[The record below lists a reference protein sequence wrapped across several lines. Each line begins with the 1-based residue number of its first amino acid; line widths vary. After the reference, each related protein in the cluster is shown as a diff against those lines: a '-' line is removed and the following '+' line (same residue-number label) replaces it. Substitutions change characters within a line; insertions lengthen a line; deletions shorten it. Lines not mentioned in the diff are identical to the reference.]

1 MYQDYQISFGK
12 WSKPN
17 YNSVVATFC
26 YNIARNIPVNIFDGE
41 KKIELLYIDDLIKSM
56 ISIINAKTKSIG
68 LFDIKPTKKITINNL
83 YKVIKKC
90 SLIQKESFI
99 PNLGSKFNKNIYS
112 TYLSFLPK
120 ENFSYELMQHN
131 DSRGKFVEFLKTNFS
146 GQFSFLLAKKGI
158 VRGGHFHH
166 TKAEKFLV
174 LNGNALFT
182 FINITNKEK
191 FSIKVSSDEVKVVET
206 IPGWAHNIKNIGED
220 DLIVMLWA
228 NELFDKE
235 NPDTYYYNF

>member
-1 MYQDYQISFGK
+1 
-12 WSKPN
+12 
-17 YNSVVATFC
+17 
-26 YNIARNIPVNIFDGE
+26 
-41 KKIELLYIDDLIKSM
+41 
-56 ISIINAKTKSIG
+56 
-68 LFDIKPTKKITINNL
+68 
-83 YKVIKKC
+83 
-90 SLIQKESFI
+90 
-99 PNLGSKFNKNIYS
+99 
-112 TYLSFLPK
+112 
-120 ENFSYELMQHN
+120 MQNN
-131 DSRGKFVEFLKTNFS
+131 DSRGKFVEFLKTNVS
-146 GQFSFLLAKKGI
+146 GQFSFFTAKKGV

-166 TKAEKFLV
+166 TKSEKFLV